1 MAVKRA
7 ATRSAWKWR
16 LAAFLAV
23 AVPGTILAQNRL
35 AQRSYNDEP
44 QVQISDQLTGS
55 QQSGQ
60 DPFAKVP
67 RAEIWHGNTRVTP
80 APESEGSGDSLTNQ
94 SYRSVAERMIQD
106 ALRLAEKGDIAG
118 AQRLARWAKSFPVK
132 WARGEHSP
140 EWLLSEL
147 QLLESRRHNS
157 QLEADRRLAQQ
168 QKSKKTEV
176 ALAPRYAEPDPLTAR
191 KSVEIEER
199 LMVLEDAMEE
209 DEKPA
214 ETVVPPVTQSKTP
227 AEGLVSYLA
236 SFAGGALFTLI
247 ICSALVLVLFRKNSS
262 RSGPVFRV
270 ELVNN
275 ANGEAVLVPA
285 GSARQE
291 GQSGESSPAPEFAD
305 PPPLEEIPLDLAGAG
320 GSTYDEEIKRRE
332 QERLAREQAMLQFI
346 YEKNVELRG
355 ELSDFER
362 KAA

>member
-1 MAVKRA
+1 
-7 ATRSAWKWR
+7 
-16 LAAFLAV
+16 
-23 AVPGTILAQNRL
+23 
-35 AQRSYNDEP
+35 
-44 QVQISDQLTGS
+44 
-55 QQSGQ
+55 
-60 DPFAKVP
+60 
-67 RAEIWHGNTRVTP
+67 
-80 APESEGSGDSLTNQ
+80 
-94 SYRSVAERMIQD
+94 MIQD

-132 WARGEHSP
+132 WTRGEHGP
-140 EWLLSEL
+140 EWLLGEL
-147 QLLESRRHNS
+147 QLLENRRHNS
-157 QLEADRRLAQQ
+157 QVEADRRLAQQ
-168 QKSKKTEV
+168 RKSKKAEV
-176 ALAPRYAEPDPLTAR
+176 AVAPRYNEPDPLTAR

-209 DEKPA
+209 DQEAPA
-214 ETVVPPVTQSKTP
+214 QVAPPLVTDSKSP
-227 AEGLVSYLA
+227 DENLVSYLA

-247 ICSALVLVLFRKNSS
+247 ICSALVFVLFRKNSS

-285 GSARQE
+285 GTARQE

-305 PPPLEEIPLDLAGAG
+305 PPPLEEIPLDLAAAG

-346 YEKNVELRG
+346 YEKNIELRD
-355 ELSDFER
+355 ELSEVER